1 MSNEEILSLLEK
13 IKTVKN
19 LIKSFSPE
27 DIERLL
33 LNNTILNVYD
43 SIRRGVRET
52 YTSFLNMVSNIKDID
67 QNKLNYIKKK
77 YELID
82 KGTDINLLNISPRNY
97 EEVFNIGEDILAN
110 MELLLCEISENVC
123 NR

>member
-1 MSNEEILSLLEK
+1 MNDEEILSLLEK

-19 LIKSFSPE
+19 LIKSFSSE
-27 DIERLL
+27 NIERLI
-33 LNNTILNVYD
+33 LNNIILNVYD
-43 SIRRGVRET
+43 NIRRGVRET
-52 YTSFLNMVSNIKDID
+52 YTSFLNIVSNIKDID

-82 KGTDINLLNISPRNY
+82 KGIDINLLNISPRNY